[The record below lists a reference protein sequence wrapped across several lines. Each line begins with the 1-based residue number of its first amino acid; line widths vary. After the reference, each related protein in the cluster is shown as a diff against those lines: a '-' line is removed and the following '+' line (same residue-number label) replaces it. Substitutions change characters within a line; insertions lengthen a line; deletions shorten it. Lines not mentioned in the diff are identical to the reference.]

1 MFQEYLYIA
10 PVHVQLEAANS
21 FSRVIQDEFVP
32 PYMFASSFLPIV
44 LHNIENRDTGNVVS
58 NSLPSVFFLKEEH
71 IRCFN
76 LCVSWTFQL

>member
-58 NSLPSVFFLKEEH
+58 NSGLK
-71 IRCFN
+71 ITARCWPVKMTGQTKF
-76 LCVSWTFQL
+76 